1 MEQLTLKRN
10 PCSVCGL
17 VSFGHNGWSLVV
29 ENRWLDHIKI
39 LNWHASLA
47 ARQEIKSACCRDHLK
62 LLIVHWLEEASL
74 RLLPYALN
82 SAPPIAGSPSRRDL
96 DLDQNSNG
104 YLLGELSIHRET
116 FSHVWTGSPA
126 ALDCILDALIPS
138 AERNSN
144 CAAKYPPNAPPP
156 KSPHGLALH

>member
-1 MEQLTLKRN
+1 MENMTLKRN

-17 VSFGHNGWSLVV
+17 VSFGHDGWFLVV

-39 LNWHASLA
+39 LRWHASLA

-74 RLLPYALN
+74 RLLPKGLN
-82 SAPPIAGSPSRRDL
+82 SAPPIAGCASRGDL
-96 DLDQNSNG
+96 DLDHNSTS
-104 YLLGELSIHRET
+104 YLLGELSVHRET
-116 FSHVWTGSPA
+116 FSHGWTGSPA
-126 ALDCILDALIPS
+126 ALECILDALIPS
-138 AERNSN
+138 TAQSSN
-144 CAAKYPPNAPPP
+144 YAPKYPPYPPP